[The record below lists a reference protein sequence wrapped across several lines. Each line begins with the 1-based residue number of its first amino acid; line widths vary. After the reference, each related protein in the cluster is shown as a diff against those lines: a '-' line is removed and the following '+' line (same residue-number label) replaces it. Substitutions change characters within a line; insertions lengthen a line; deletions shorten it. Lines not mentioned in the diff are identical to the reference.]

1 MFDVSLAD
9 LATTQRSA
17 AGLWVGE
24 IVATAGLVVLVL
36 ALVRTGRTAL
46 AAPAVGAYIGAAY
59 WFTSS
64 TSFANPAVTV
74 GRVFSDTFAGIA
86 PSSVPAFVLA
96 QVVGAAVGL
105 ALALALYPSQEPR
118 MTPQVVFACRK
129 NGGRSV
135 ISRVL
140 TEHYAG
146 DQVVAL
152 SAGTEPGEQIHPE
165 VARALAALDLDT
177 SRESPKALTRDMIA
191 SSDLAVTLGC
201 GEECP
206 YVPGVRYVDWP
217 VDDPKGQDDE
227 TVRRIVADLDARV
240 RDLLGELVP
249 DLELPPSVVRSA

>member
-1 MFDVSLAD
+1 
-9 LATTQRSA
+9 
-17 AGLWVGE
+17 
-24 IVATAGLVVLVL
+24 
-36 ALVRTGRTAL
+36 
-46 AAPAVGAYIGAAY
+46 
-59 WFTSS
+59 
-64 TSFANPAVTV
+64 
-74 GRVFSDTFAGIA
+74 
-86 PSSVPAFVLA
+86 
-96 QVVGAAVGL
+96 
-105 ALALALYPSQEPR
+105 

-146 DQVVAL
+146 DHVVAL

-165 VARALAALDLDT
+165 VARALAALGLDT
-177 SRESPKALTRDMIA
+177 SRESPKSLTRDMIA

-240 RDLLGELVP
+240 RNLLVELVP
-249 DLELPPSVVRSA
+249 DLELPPSVLRSA

>member
-1 MFDVSLAD
+1 
-9 LATTQRSA
+9 
-17 AGLWVGE
+17 
-24 IVATAGLVVLVL
+24 
-36 ALVRTGRTAL
+36 
-46 AAPAVGAYIGAAY
+46 
-59 WFTSS
+59 
-64 TSFANPAVTV
+64 
-74 GRVFSDTFAGIA
+74 
-86 PSSVPAFVLA
+86 
-96 QVVGAAVGL
+96 
-105 ALALALYPSQEPR
+105 

-146 DQVVAL
+146 DRVVAL

-165 VARALAALDLDT
+165 VARALAALGLDT
-177 SRESPKALTRDMIA
+177 SRESPKTLTRDMIA

-240 RDLLGELVP
+240 RDLLIELVP
-249 DLELPPSVVRSA
+249 DLELPPSVVSSA

>member
-1 MFDVSLAD
+1 
-9 LATTQRSA
+9 
-17 AGLWVGE
+17 
-24 IVATAGLVVLVL
+24 
-36 ALVRTGRTAL
+36 
-46 AAPAVGAYIGAAY
+46 
-59 WFTSS
+59 
-64 TSFANPAVTV
+64 
-74 GRVFSDTFAGIA
+74 
-86 PSSVPAFVLA
+86 
-96 QVVGAAVGL
+96 
-105 ALALALYPSQEPR
+105 

-146 DQVVAL
+146 DRVVAL
-152 SAGTEPGEQIHPE
+152 SAGTEPGEQVHPE

-227 TVRRIVADLDARV
+227 TVRRIVVDLDTRV